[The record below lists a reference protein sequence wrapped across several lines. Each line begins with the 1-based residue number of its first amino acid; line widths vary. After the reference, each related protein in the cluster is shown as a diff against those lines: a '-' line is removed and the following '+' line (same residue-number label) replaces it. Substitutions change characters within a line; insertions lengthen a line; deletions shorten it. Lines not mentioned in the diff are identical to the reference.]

1 MMNDKDKPRV
11 VKGMDSVQLSKDEFR
26 ERFMERF
33 YDPAFD
39 VAKKEIEVL
48 LEIAWDSYEK
58 YRKSP
63 RKERAGQEFTDPNFE
78 LSVEWLEA
86 RKQIQDAERKQRD
99 PNSKSRI
106 LVVNGAPRSDQTCP
120 GEMSKTWRLVDLAR
134 KAIEQESDFEVDVLD
149 LSRLASEYARVI
161 YPCKACVSTSM
172 ALCHWPCSCYPNHAI
187 GQVNDWMNEIYV
199 RWVSAHGV
207 MIICPVHWYQSPSAL
222 KLMIDRLVCADG
234 GNPDPT
240 STHGKDPALAKA
252 IELEGWNYPKHLAG
266 RAFAIVVH
274 GDAAGVEDVE
284 QNLVA
289 WLTDMDFIPA
299 GPEAGLGRYVGYYKP
314 YATSHDD
321 LDQDQDFQ
329 TEVKNRALSLV
340 RIVQQIRKGEYQRPD
355 TGLTDPRPK

>member
-1 MMNDKDKPRV
+1 
-11 VKGMDSVQLSKDEFR
+11 
-26 ERFMERF
+26 
-33 YDPAFD
+33 
-39 VAKKEIEVL
+39 
-48 LEIAWDSYEK
+48 
-58 YRKSP
+58 
-63 RKERAGQEFTDPNFE
+63 
-78 LSVEWLEA
+78 
-86 RKQIQDAERKQRD
+86 
-99 PNSKSRI
+99 
-106 LVVNGAPRSDQTCP
+106 
-120 GEMSKTWRLVDLAR
+120 
-134 KAIEQESDFEVDVLD
+134 
-149 LSRLASEYARVI
+149 
-161 YPCKACVSTSM
+161 
-172 ALCHWPCSCYPNHAI
+172 
-187 GQVNDWMNEIYV
+187 
-199 RWVSAHGV
+199 
-207 MIICPVHWYQSPSAL
+207 
-222 KLMIDRLVCADG
+222 MIDRLVCADG